1 MITKLA
7 FVASFSVLIF
17 SCSLISAL
25 QAQDAE
31 KEVRGMIKDALG
43 GSKQTVAINDSNTK
57 LQLQLDGKR
66 CVVNGGSNQIRIDG
80 ECSELLVNGTANK
93 IRVEKV
99 DAVRVL
105 GANNVITYDRGVSSA
120 KPENVRILGAG
131 SSVVQS
137 GTGRG
142 NVDAPNK
149 TEPSRSE
156 GAAAAVTI
164 AGNNNSHLT
173 KSIADQSPVTLSGN
187 NNIVEVTGN
196 ASGLTVSGNNN
207 EVSIDGVGRV
217 VFRGN
222 NNAVFYKAGGNPQTT
237 SSGFNNIVTHR

>member
-105 GANNVITYDRGVSSA
+105 GANNVITYDRGVSFC
-120 KPENVRILGAG
+120 
-131 SSVVQS
+131 Q
-137 GTGRG
+137 TGKRQ
-142 NVDAPNK
+142 N
-149 TEPSRSE
+149 SRSW
-156 GAAAAVTI
+156 
-164 AGNNNSHLT
+164 
-173 KSIADQSPVTLSGN
+173 K
-187 NNIVEVTGN
+187 
-196 ASGLTVSGNNN
+196 
-207 EVSIDGVGRV
+207 
-217 VFRGN
+217 FRGSVWSRQGERGC
-222 NNAVFYKAGGNPQTT
+222 AE
-237 SSGFNNIVTHR
+237 